1 MRVFRAGA
9 IKVPTGLDP
18 AVRKVFELMIEE
30 RLGPT
35 DVAERAGIAITTISR
50 WRTRHPPT
58 LPTLQA
64 ALGVFG
70 YELVVRKTKAREE
83 EDRLYARAGFV
94 SEARMDA
101 LLEEAAI
108 STRLA
113 AQTALSGPENGSE
126 GHVGGGA
133 R

>member
-9 IKVPTGLDP
+9 IKMPTGLDP

-83 EDRLYARAGFV
+83 EDRLYALHDLGHTAKG
-94 SEARMDA
+94 DA
-101 LLEEAAI
+101 MLKEMGLL
-108 STRLA
+108 
-113 AQTALSGPENGSE
+113 
-126 GHVGGGA
+126 
-133 R
+133 